1 MANILS
7 SIAGKIMEINVEIG
21 QSITA
26 DDEAFTI
33 EAMKMENLIYGE
45 NGIVREIFV
54 EAGEIVSEDQLLA
67 LID

>member
-33 EAMKMENLIYGE
+33 EAMKMENLIYGDD
-45 NGIVREIFV
+45 GIVREILV
-54 EAGEIVSEDQLLA
+54 KVGEIVGEDQLLA